1 MSATTAERFLR
12 TQRKPAPHGL
22 STTKAGTL
30 LKHQIPIR
38 TFHEWDEVQPG
49 FLEADLVA
57 HCGGR
62 VEGSFL
68 YTLTLTD
75 VATGWTE
82 CLPLLYKSPETVL
95 AAFHQARQLFPFPIR
110 GLDTDNGGEFINE
123 QLVAYCEHEQITFT
137 RGRPALKNDQCFVE
151 QKNGAIVRQMVG
163 HDRLSGEL
171 AYRQLREVYR
181 ALRLYVN
188 CFQPSMKRQS
198 PSHDEDEV
206 RRVYDQAKTPLQRL
220 VLSGVLPAFT
230 LQELTEIAQTF
241 DPFGLLQSLHQ
252 LQHALFRCAVSVP
265 LAPHSPFTTSL
276 VRFPLQR
283 CTSGTISIAMSVEEG
298 SDPAS
303 TPSEAPSSTAILDWS
318 RTIRDPFAREWERIL
333 AWVRA
338 HPEICGSEIFRELQ
352 RLFPGCY
359 HPSQIGTL
367 YHGLRKIRASLREH
381 WEEPWPSEMIQA
393 RVPDP
398 IASELQEHEADP
410 HVGSARFTAAFPA
423 VPSSQLSTEG
433 SPALY
438 RPRAGEE
445 VTRRPGS
452 TTGAGEQRLPQ
463 PGEAPDEPLPFSSC
477 PASGKKARS
486 IPLPE
491 MTMDLVVQSY
501 IQDLLAAGRRPKT
514 VEWHQTALMLFQ
526 RYLGTECHLLGLG
539 ALTETESRGWVVFL
553 ATAPSAA
560 APHRSVRA
568 FCNWLVRQGYLEHTP
583 FAHGAVP
590 KAEHHRIRLL
600 EPEVFDRLLL
610 ASHPPKTLGP
620 LADEATARNRAILW
634 VLLETGLLV
643 SELCALRLL
652 DVDRQHGLLNVRGKG
667 ARERQ
672 IKLSP
677 HSLRYLLD
685 YLDQHRSKPQQEAE
699 GKQVGE
705 GPLFLSDKA
714 LPLTPNAITLVLD
727 RLSIRAE
734 IKGKRISP
742 SMLRDTYAV
751 RYLQAGGDSRALQD
765 LLGLEDVASVKR
777 YQHLSDQL
785 REGQKGC
792 PADHFF

>member
-1 MSATTAERFLR
+1 LR
-12 TQRKPAPHGL
+12 NP
-22 STTKAGTL
+22 
-30 LKHQIPIR
+30 
-38 TFHEWDEVQPG
+38 WD
-49 FLEADLVA
+49 
-57 HCGGR
+57 
-62 VEGSFL
+62 
-68 YTLTLTD
+68 
-75 VATGWTE
+75 
-82 CLPLLYKSPETVL
+82 
-95 AAFHQARQLFPFPIR
+95 
-110 GLDTDNGGEFINE
+110 
-123 QLVAYCEHEQITFT
+123 
-137 RGRPALKNDQCFVE
+137 
-151 QKNGAIVRQMVG
+151 
-163 HDRLSGEL
+163 
-171 AYRQLREVYR
+171 
-181 ALRLYVN
+181 
-188 CFQPSMKRQS
+188 
-198 PSHDEDEV
+198 
-206 RRVYDQAKTPLQRL
+206 DQAKTPLQRL

-265 LAPHSPFTTSL
+265 LAPHNPFTTSL

-352 RLFPGCY
+352 RLFPGRY

-514 VEWHQTALMLFQ
+514 VEWHQTALRLFQ

-539 ALTETESRGWVVFL
+539 ALTETEIRGWVVFL

-560 APHRSVRA
+560 APQRSVSTIATYARSVRA
-568 FCNWLVRQGYLEHTP
+568 FCNWLVRQGYLEQTP

-643 SELCALRLL
+643 PELCALRLL

-742 SMLRDTYAV
+742 SMLRD
-751 RYLQAGGDSRALQD
+751 
-765 LLGLEDVASVKR
+765 
-777 YQHLSDQL
+777 QL
-785 REGQKGC
+785 REGQKGR